1 LNQAKVLK
9 AVERAQR
16 MGKISP
22 PIQVRRLRDGYL
34 LMDGLYRLQAA
45 RTLGWE
51 RIEAIVA
58 E

>member
-1 LNQAKVLK
+1 LNQDKVLK
-9 AVERAQR
+9 VVERARR

-22 PIQVRRLRDGYL
+22 PIQVRRLRDGYV

-51 RIEAIVA
+51 RIEAMVA